1 MSYREKRLDGS
12 QANIRARARGY
23 RNMEEMIMM
32 SGMSVTE
39 IAKEVGMTRQ
49 AIDRHVPEHM
59 RGRAPTFSQRFYEA
73 ILENLEKARA
83 ARNTKKHDWGKM
95 GQLISRRIKQPK
107 GAGAYYTPEHIAD
120 PTSGSGSFL
129 KDATDELTQNPPYSV

>member
-1 MSYREKRLDGS
+1 MSYREKRLYGS
-12 QANIRARARGY
+12 QANERARARGY
-23 RNMEEMIMM
+23 RNMEEMIMT

-59 RGRAPTFSQRFYEA
+59 RGREPTFSKRFYEA

-83 ARNTKKHDWGKM
+83 ARNTKTHEWNGL
-95 GQLISRRIKQPK
+95 GQYVKRSR
-107 GAGAYYTPEHIAD
+107 
-120 PTSGSGSFL
+120 
-129 KDATDELTQNPPYSV
+129 